1 MELLVPPLITV
12 LPSIFAFLLFLY
24 YFHRKSTTT
33 PAANKRSPP
42 EAGGAWPLIG
52 HLRLLSGHKLTH
64 KVLGALA
71 DKYGPKFTIRL
82 GVHRAL
88 VVSDSEIAKECF
100 TGSNDKVFSN
110 RPKSIAVEHLSYN
123 YANFGFSPYGPYWRE
138 MRKITTLELLS
149 NHRLAMLSH
158 VRESVVK
165 ESVKKAYEIWVKKG
179 SCLVEIKRWFEEIT
193 LKLTVRIVAG
203 NGKKEVDESYLEAFR
218 EFFELMGVFTVADA
232 IPFLR
237 RLDLGGHENE
247 MKKTAKKLD
256 DMLQGW
262 LDEHKRR
269 KAGETV
275 EAEKDFMNVMLKILD
290 GGTNEALNFDADTIN
305 KATCL
310 GITLGGTDT
319 TATTLTWA
327 VALLLN
333 NPQAL
338 KNAQEELQIHIGEQ
352 RQVEES
358 DIKNLVY
365 IQAIV
370 KEALRL
376 YPPSQLLPPRET
388 IEDCIVGGHH
398 IPAGTRLFVNLWKI
412 HRDPQVW
419 PEPLEF
425 RPERFLTTHKDVD
438 LKGKHFD
445 LMPFGS
451 GRRVCPGISFA
462 LQVVHFTLASLL
474 HAFDITTPTNELVD
488 MTESFGFS
496 NVKAMPLQVHL
507 TPRLPSKLYGG
518 W

>member
-1 MELLVPPLITV
+1 MEFLLPPPITV
-12 LPSIFAFLLFLY
+12 LPSIFAVLLFLY
-24 YFHRKSTTT
+24 YFHKKYTNTT
-33 PAANKRSPP
+33 NKRSPP

-52 HLRLLSGHKLTH
+52 HLRLLAGTEPTH

-71 DKYGPKFTIRL
+71 DKHGPIFTIRL

-88 VVSDSEIAKECF
+88 VLSNSEIAKECF
-100 TGSNDKVFSN
+100 TGSNDKAFSN

-138 MRKITTLELLS
+138 MRKITMLELLS
-149 NHRLAMLSH
+149 NHRLSMLRH

-165 ESVKKAYEIWVKKG
+165 NSVKSAYEIWVRQG
-179 SCLVEIKRWFEEIT
+179 ICLVEMKKWFDEIT
-193 LKLTVRIVAG
+193 LELTVRIIAG
-203 NGKKEVDESYLEAFR
+203 SAKKEVDNSFREAFR
-218 EFFELMGVFTVADA
+218 EFFYLMGVVTVADA

-237 RLDLGGHENE
+237 WLDLGGYENK

-262 LDEHKRR
+262 LDEHKQRR
-269 KAGETV
+269 SSSEATEAET
-275 EAEKDFMNVMLKILD
+275 EKDFMDVMLDILA
-290 GGTNEALNFDADTIN
+290 GGTNEALSFDADIIN

-310 GITLGGTDT
+310 GLTLGGTDT
-319 TATTLTWA
+319 TTTTLTWA

-333 NPQAL
+333 NPRVLKKAQA
-338 KNAQEELQIHIGEQ
+338 ELDTHVGRQ

-365 IQAIV
+365 IQAIT
-370 KEALRL
+370 KETLRL
-376 YPPSQLLPPRET
+376 YAPAQLLPPREST
-388 IEDCIVGGHH
+388 EDCIVGGYHVA
-398 IPAGTRLFVNLWKI
+398 AGTRLFVNLWKI
-412 HRDPQVW
+412 HRDPRVW
-419 PEPLEF
+419 PEPGEF

-438 LKGKHFD
+438 LKGKHFE

-462 LQVVHFTLASLL
+462 LQVVQFTLASLV
-474 HAFDITTPTNELVD
+474 HAFEITTQVNEHVD

-496 NVKAMPLQVHL
+496 NVKAIPVEVLL
-507 TPRLPSKLYGG
+507 TPRLCSELYG
-518 W
+518 